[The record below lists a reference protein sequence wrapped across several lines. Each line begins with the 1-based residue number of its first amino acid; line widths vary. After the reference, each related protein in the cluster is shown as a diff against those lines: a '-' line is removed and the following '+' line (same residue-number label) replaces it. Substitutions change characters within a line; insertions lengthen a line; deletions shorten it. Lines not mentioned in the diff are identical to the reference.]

1 VLPASAAWCEAEGTV
16 TSSERRVQRVRKAL
30 DPPGEA
36 RDDIQILCDLARKL
50 GYDMHIGSAYEAW
63 EECRALSPW
72 HAGMSY
78 ERLEKLGGLQ
88 WPCYDEQHPGS
99 QFLHARLWEEPLQG
113 HRAPFKVVQHE
124 APVEAL
130 DDEYPVRLT
139 TGRRLESFNTG
150 VQSGGYRSPLR
161 FGETLDISPEDAQ
174 QYGLE
179 NGDPVRVSSRRG
191 SVVMPARIDPG
202 LRPGL
207 VFTTFHFND
216 EIATNILTIEATD
229 PEAGTAEFKAAAV
242 RLEKVA
248 AREGLIAA
256 PEAATTA

>member
-1 VLPASAAWCEAEGTV
+1 
-16 TSSERRVQRVRKAL
+16 
-30 DPPGEA
+30 
-36 RDDIQILCDLARKL
+36 
-50 GYDMHIGSAYEAW
+50 MHIGSAYEAW

-88 WPCYDEQHPGS
+88 WPCYDELHPGS

-248 AREGLIAA
+248 AREGLTAA